1 MPAIEKGVPMKNPKL
16 AAADV
21 ARWMQNLTDQ
31 EFVTFFYSQLSER
44 HIYRA
49 ERRYIDSHLVLA
61 NSKRT
66 CEEGQYVG
74 PWQLEFICASP
85 QDRSL
90 SDASLSQVGEC
101 CGQQMV
107 SVGKTSVC
115 PICSALVYGS

>member
-1 MPAIEKGVPMKNPKL
+1 MKNPKL

-21 ARWMQNLTDQ
+21 ARWMQNLSDQ
-31 EFVTFFYSQLSER
+31 EFVTFFYTQLSER
-44 HIYRA
+44 HIYKS

-74 PWQLEFICASP
+74 PWELEFICASP

-90 SDASLSQVGEC
+90 RDVSLSQFGEC
-101 CGQQMV
+101 CGHRMV
-107 SVGKTSVC
+107 SVSKTSVC
-115 PICSALVYGS
+115 PLCAKLVYGS

>member
-1 MPAIEKGVPMKNPKL
+1 MTMKNPKL
-16 AAADV
+16 DTADV

-31 EFVTFFYSQLSER
+31 EFVTFFYSQVSER
-44 HIYRA
+44 HVYKA

-74 PWQLEFICASP
+74 PWQLEFICPAP
-85 QDRSL
+85 QERWHP
-90 SDASLSQVGEC
+90 DAPLCQFGEC
-101 CGQQMV
+101 CGHKMV

-115 PICSALVYGS
+115 PICSELVYGS

>member
-1 MPAIEKGVPMKNPKL
+1 VAVKNPKL

-21 ARWMQNLTDQ
+21 ARWMQNLSDQ
-31 EFVTFFYSQLSER
+31 EFVTFFYSQLSKR
-44 HIYRA
+44 HIYKS
-49 ERRYIDSHLVLA
+49 ERRSIDSHLVLA

-74 PWQLEFICASP
+74 PWELEFICAFP

-90 SDASLSQVGEC
+90 RDAPLSQFGEC
-101 CGQQMV
+101 CGHRMV

-115 PICSALVYGS
+115 PLCSELVSGS